1 MSEKHH
7 RHFQPVIERAQ
18 EACSHSGQRV
28 AVHFEDCLEMVEARP
43 SPDKSIKA
51 LEREQQTRVG
61 KHTS

>member
-7 RHFQPVIERAQ
+7 RHFQPVIERPQ
-18 EACSHSGQRV
+18 EACSNSGQRV
-28 AVHFEDCLEMVEARP
+28 ADHFEDCLEMVEVLP

-61 KHTS
+61 KRTS